1 MQNETANLP
10 RSARSK
16 KLPAIGDH
24 FMNETVQLCLVLHN
38 HQPIGNFDG
47 VIEQAYRDSYLPFL
61 EVFESYAD
69 LRISLHT
76 SGPLMRWLVER
87 HPDYVARVR
96 SLVAAQRIEII
107 GGPFYEPILP
117 MLPSRDR
124 VGQIRSYT
132 EYLNQT
138 FSTNVNGMWMPERVW
153 ETSLTQDIVRAGIA
167 YSVLDDYHF
176 KAAGWSEESLRGY
189 HITEDN
195 GHVLRV
201 FPGSEKLRYLVPFAA
216 PEKTIEYAAQVARET
231 PGAVLVFGDDG
242 EKFGTWPDTYHHVYT
257 RGWLRKFFDALTEN
271 KRWLSTSRLSDVVRE
286 KAPLGKIYLPDCSYR
301 EMTEW
306 ALPVDQQ
313 DSHHE
318 ITHELQSHPRWS
330 EISRLIRG
338 GNWRNF
344 KVRYDETNEMYA
356 RMMLVSERLEMARSN
371 GYDIDVLTE
380 IEDHLY
386 RGQCNCPYWHGA
398 FGGVYLPH
406 LRNAIYSELIAA
418 ENRLDYLEHGNASFV
433 EASSDD
439 FDFDLL
445 PEVRLAN
452 DQMIAFVAPAKGG
465 MMYEWDVRGANHN
478 LLATLQ
484 RRPESYH
491 RKVLQGNSH
500 AEDNVAS
507 IHDRVVFKQAGLDQK
522 LQYDSF
528 PRKSF
533 LEHFYD
539 NDLTLDALVSGQAM
553 ERGDFVAMPFEA
565 KLRRAASKI
574 QLQLSRD
581 GNAWGIPLRM
591 TKAIT
596 MEAGSSVFNVVYL
609 VEGLPRDRELHLA
622 LEWNFAGLPAG
633 ASDRFFY
640 DSEGNRLGHL
650 GTQLN
655 RTDMSYLGMFDQWL
669 GVDVLIG
676 VNRPAS
682 IWTFP
687 IETVSQSEAGFE
699 GVHQSVCVMPHW
711 MIQGD
716 REGKWSVQMQIR
728 VSTNNH
734 SFHVCE
740 ASHSFSQMIGFGQT
754 V

>member
-1 MQNETANLP
+1 
-10 RSARSK
+10 
-16 KLPAIGDH
+16 
-24 FMNETVQLCLVLHN
+24 MNESVQLCLVLHN

-61 EVFESYAD
+61 EVFENYAD
-69 LRISLHT
+69 LKISLHT

-87 HPDYVARVR
+87 HPDYVDRVR
-96 SLVAAQRIEII
+96 GLVAAERIEII

-124 VGQIRSYT
+124 IGQIRNYT
-132 EYLNQT
+132 DYLNQT
-138 FSTNVNGMWMPERVW
+138 FSTSVKGMWMPERVW
-153 ETSLTQDIVRAGIA
+153 ETSLTQDLVRAGIA
-167 YSVLDDYHF
+167 YTVLDDYHF
-176 KAAGWSEESLRGY
+176 KAAGWSEEFLRGY

-201 FPGSEKLRYLVPFAA
+201 FPGSEKLRYLLPFAA
-216 PEKTIEYAAQVARET
+216 PEQTIEYAAQIARQS
-231 PGAVLVFGDDG
+231 PDAVLVFGDDG
-242 EKFGTWPDTYHHVYT
+242 EKFGTWPDTYQHVYT
-257 RGWLRKFFDALTEN
+257 RGWLRKFFDALTQN
-271 KRWLSTSRLSDVVRE
+271 QSWLSTARLSDVVRE

-306 ALPVDQQ
+306 ALPVEQQ
-313 DSHHE
+313 DAHHD
-318 ITHELQSHPRWS
+318 ITHELHGHPRWN

-356 RMMLVSERLEMARSN
+356 RMMLVSERLEAARSN
-371 GYDIDVLTE
+371 GHDHQTLLE

-452 DQMIAFVAPAKGG
+452 DQMIAFIAPAKGG

-491 RKVLQGNSH
+491 RKVLQGNSQP
-500 AEDNVAS
+500 EGTVAS
-507 IHDRVVFKQAGLDQK
+507 IHDRIVFKQADLDQK
-522 LQYDSF
+522 LQYDTF

-539 NDLTLDALVSGQAM
+539 NDLSLDALVSGQAQ

-581 GNAWGIPLRM
+581 GNAWGIPLKM

-596 MEAGSSVFNVVYL
+596 IDAGSPVMNLVYL
-609 VEGLPRDRELHLA
+609 VEGLPRDRQLHLA
-622 LEWNFAGLPAG
+622 LEWNFAGLPVG

-650 GTQLN
+650 GTELN
-655 RTDMSYLGMFDQWL
+655 CSEMSYLGLFDQWL

-676 VNRPAS
+676 VSRPAS
-682 IWTFP
+682 MWAFP

-699 GVHQSVCVMPHW
+699 AVHQSVCVMPHW

-716 REGKWSVQMQIR
+716 CEGKWSVQMQIR

-740 ASHSFSQMIGFGQT
+740 ASHSFSQVIGMNQS